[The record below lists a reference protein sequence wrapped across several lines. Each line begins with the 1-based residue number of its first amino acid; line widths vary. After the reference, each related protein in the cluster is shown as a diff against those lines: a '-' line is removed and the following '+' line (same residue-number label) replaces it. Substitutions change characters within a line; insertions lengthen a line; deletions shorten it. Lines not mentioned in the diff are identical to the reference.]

1 MNNNSNIEIYKA
13 VKNDKEEWV
22 VYWDDYG
29 PFGVADFKDG
39 FSTFY
44 DAEHYARVMSNKT
57 AFRSDFD
64 NFYDEMGN
72 VVYTKEKARYKLITP
87 DWTSYDRQ
95 RQWYFDDCKTW
106 SKWYMK
112 LIKPIFKPYIKEPEI
127 PEYTVY
133 DLERHMTIWSGLKS
147 DDAITFI
154 RKRHQSESVYYYNT
168 DMKLVSKE

>member
-29 PFGVADFKDG
+29 PFGCADFKEG

-112 LIKPIFKPYIKEPEI
+112 LIKPIFKPYIKEPKI

-133 DLERHMTIWSGLKS
+133 DLERHMTIWSGIKS

-154 RKRHQSESVYYYNT
+154 RNRHQSESVYYYNT